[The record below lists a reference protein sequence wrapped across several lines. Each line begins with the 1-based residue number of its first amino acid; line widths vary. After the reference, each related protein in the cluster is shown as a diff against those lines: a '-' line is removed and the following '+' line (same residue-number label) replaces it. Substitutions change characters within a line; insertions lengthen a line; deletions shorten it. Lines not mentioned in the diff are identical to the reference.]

1 MIDLRS
7 DTVSKPTQAMRRAI
21 YDAEVGDNCFGDDA
35 DTSRLEAYCAEYFGM
50 PEALFMTGGTLSN
63 QVAMKTLTQPGD
75 EVVVHSAYHINF
87 FEAAATSAF
96 SGVNFNLLDS
106 EDGLYTAKDL
116 ERIHRTKARWN
127 ANYAAPR
134 VVVVEN
140 TVGSKGGT
148 VFPLAEMADI
158 ARWSRRVGARVY
170 LDGARILHACAATGI
185 DVKDYT
191 QHVDAM
197 AVCMSKAL
205 GAPIGSVLLGDS
217 AFIAQAR
224 KYRKWFG
231 GDMHQ
236 SGIAA
241 AGALHAMRHHVE
253 RLGDD
258 HDNVR
263 LLHESLADIPRIACT
278 YRGTN
283 MLYVDVAGLGVA
295 AAQLVDELRAEG
307 VLCLAWDDRTLRFV
321 SCLDVDRKA
330 MRRAADIVGS
340 CLGHHAQPR
349 VLAVS

>member
-7 DTVSKPTQAMRRAI
+7 DTVSKPTLAMRKAI

-35 DTSRLEAYCAEYFGM
+35 DTLRLEAHCAEYFGM
-50 PEALFMTGGTLSN
+50 EEALFMTGGTLSN

-75 EVVVHSAYHINF
+75 EIVLHSAYHINF
-87 FEAAATSAF
+87 FEAAATSTF

-106 EDGLYTAKDL
+106 EDGLYTVADL

-127 ANYAAPR
+127 SSYASPR
-134 VVVVEN
+134 VVVIEN

-148 VFPLAEMADI
+148 VFPLGEMENI
-158 ARWSRRVGARVY
+158 AGWGRRVGARIY
-170 LDGARILHACAATGI
+170 LDGARILHASAATGI

-197 AVCMSKAL
+197 AVCMSKSL
-205 GAPIGSVLLGDS
+205 GAPIGSVLLGNSD
-217 AFIAQAR
+217 FIAQAR

-253 RLGDD
+253 RLHED
-258 HDNVR
+258 HDNIR
-263 LLHESLADIPRIACT
+263 LLHESLAGLPRIART

-283 MLYVDVAGLGVA
+283 MLYVDVGGLGIA

-307 VLCLAWDDRTLRFV
+307 VLCLAWNDRTLRFV
-321 SCLDVDRKA
+321 TCLDVDAKA
-330 MRRAADIVGS
+330 ARRAADIIES

-349 VLAVS
+349 VFAIS